1 MVTVLSEHIQICDK
15 TGNITIE
22 CPDGNEEVLHF
33 SEKYFLELIDTAKE
47 LVHTYDL
54 YVGIKNMRM
63 K

>member
-22 CPDGNEEVLHF
+22 CPDSGVKEMNFTERN
-33 SEKYFLELIDTAKE
+33 FLELVDTARE
-47 LVHTYDL
+47 LIHTYDL